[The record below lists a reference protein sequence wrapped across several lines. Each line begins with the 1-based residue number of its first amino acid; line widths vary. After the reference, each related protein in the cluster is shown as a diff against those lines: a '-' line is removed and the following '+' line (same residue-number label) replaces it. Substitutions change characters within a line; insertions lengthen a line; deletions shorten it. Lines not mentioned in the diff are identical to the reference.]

1 MSRFEVNL
9 NEPTAEK
16 TANKTFTSN
25 VNSANVDSAV
35 QAPRKKSRARKIFA
49 FLGIGLLAVILI
61 AVVGSFLYYQSLKSS
76 PQYSLAL
83 LVDAARRDDQAEI
96 DKLVNVDAVV
106 DDFIPQIT
114 DKAVELY
121 GRGLAPSVINKLAAA
136 ISPYLP
142 AVKQRAKAEIPGVI
156 REKTSKFES
165 VPFWAIV
172 LGAGRILDIQQ
183 NGDTAIVK
191 STLQDR
197 PLEVEMK
204 RNGDRWQIVKIK
216 DEEIARRI
224 AEKIGQEIIS
234 AAKSGNIEKAGKQI
248 GIQNLKDLLN
258 NPDILK

>member
-9 NEPTAEK
+9 NEPVAEK
-16 TANKTFTSN
+16 SANKTFASN
-25 VNSANVDSAV
+25 VNPASVTSATET
-35 QAPRKKSRARKIFA
+35 PKKKSRAKKIFA
-49 FLGIGLLAVILI
+49 FLGLGLLAVILI
-61 AVVGSFLYYQSLKSS
+61 VAVGGFLYYQSLKTT

-121 GRGLAPSVINKLAAA
+121 GRGLAPTVINKLASA
-136 ISPYLP
+136 ITPYLP

-183 NGDTAIVK
+183 TGDTAIVK

-197 PLEVEMK
+197 QLEVEMK
-204 RNGDRWQIVKIK
+204 RSGDRWQIVKIK

>member
-1 MSRFEVNL
+1 MSRFEIDL
-9 NEPTAEK
+9 NESKDKQTVKESPAPAFSTIEK
-16 TANKTFTSN
+16 
-25 VNSANVDSAV
+25 
-35 QAPRKKSRARKIFA
+35 QPKKSRAKKILLILAASFA
-49 FLGIGLLAVILI
+49 LILLIGAV
-61 AVVGSFLYYQSLKSS
+61 GGFFYWQSLKTT

-106 DDFIPQIT
+106 DDFVPQIT

-121 GRGLAPSVINKLAAA
+121 GRGLAPSVINKLAVAV
-136 ISPYLP
+136 SPYLP
-142 AVKQRAKAEIPGVI
+142 AVKKRAKEEVPGLI
-156 REKTSKFES
+156 REKTSKFEN
-165 VPFWAIV
+165 VPFWAIA

-183 NGDTAIVK
+183 TADTALVK
-191 STLQDR
+191 SNLQDR

-204 RNGDRWQIVKIK
+204 KSGDRWQIVKIK

-234 AAKSGNIEKAGKQI
+234 AAKSGGVEKAGKQI

-258 NPDILK
+258 NSDIFK

>member
-9 NEPTAEK
+9 NEQTAGK
-16 TANKTFTSN
+16 TANKTFTPN
-25 VNSANVDSAV
+25 LNSAA
-35 QAPRKKSRARKIFA
+35 QTPKKKSRAKKIFA
-49 FLGIGLLAVILI
+49 FLGLGLLALILI
-61 AVVGSFLYYQSLKSS
+61 VAVGGFLYYQSLKTT

-96 DKLVNVDAVV
+96 DKIVNVDAVV

-121 GRGLAPSVINKLAAA
+121 GRGLAPSIINRLATA

-156 REKTSKFES
+156 REKTGKFDN

-183 NGDTAIVK
+183 TGDTAIVK

-248 GIQNLKDLLN
+248 GIQNLKDLLT

>member
-9 NEPTAEK
+9 NEPNSVQA
-16 TANKTFTSN
+16 ANK
-25 VNSANVDSAV
+25 SAV
-35 QAPRKKSRARKIFA
+35 AQGIGATAATDTPKKKSRAKKIFA
-49 FLGIGLLAVILI
+49 FLGIGLLTVILI
-61 AVVGSFLYYQSLKSS
+61 GLVGGYFYYQSLKTT

-96 DKLVNVDAVV
+96 DKIVNVDAVV
-106 DDFIPQIT
+106 DDFVPQIT

-121 GRGLAPSVINKLAAA
+121 GRGLAPSVINKLAVA

-142 AVKQRAKAEIPGVI
+142 AVKERAKAEIPGII
-156 REKTSKFES
+156 REKTQKFES
-165 VPFWAIV
+165 VPFWAIA
-172 LGAGRILDIQQ
+172 LGAGRILEIQQ
-183 NGDTAIVK
+183 TGDTAIVK
-191 STLQDR
+191 SNLQDR

-234 AAKSGNIEKAGKQI
+234 AAKSGNVEKAGKQI

-258 NPDILK
+258 NSDIFK